1 MEKTSIM
8 DNRRIARNSFLL
20 YVRMLFLTLVSL
32 YTSRIL
38 ISSLGVQDY
47 GIYNVV
53 GGIVVIFSFISG
65 SLSSAVQRF
74 ISFEIG
80 KKDFERLKEV
90 FDSSIT
96 IFTIIGLL
104 LLILIELFGLYM
116 LNFRLNIPED
126 RMLAAN
132 WVFQFSVLTF
142 FINIISVPYNSAVI
156 AHEKMDVYAYVSI
169 AEFTLKLI
177 AALLLNHIS
186 GDNLILYSV
195 LIFLI
200 AIFVRISYKTYC
212 RLHLIVSQSYL
223 LF

>member
-96 IFTIIGLL
+96 IFTIIVLL
-104 LLILIELFGLYM
+104 LFILI
-116 LNFRLNIPED
+116 
-126 RMLAAN
+126 
-132 WVFQFSVLTF
+132 
-142 FINIISVPYNSAVI
+142 
-156 AHEKMDVYAYVSI
+156 
-169 AEFTLKLI
+169 
-177 AALLLNHIS
+177 
-186 GDNLILYSV
+186 
-195 LIFLI
+195 
-200 AIFVRISYKTYC
+200 
-212 RLHLIVSQSYL
+212 
-223 LF
+223 